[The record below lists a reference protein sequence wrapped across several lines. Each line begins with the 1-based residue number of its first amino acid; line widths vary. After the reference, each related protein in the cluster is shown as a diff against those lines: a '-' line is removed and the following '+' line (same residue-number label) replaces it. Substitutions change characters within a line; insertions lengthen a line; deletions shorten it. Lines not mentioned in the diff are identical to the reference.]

1 MDEKYN
7 QLLDE
12 DDVSDASEKSK
23 TGGAATP
30 EKKLT
35 SVPELM
41 KKETSL
47 PPDQPPGAAIPPPV
61 NAVKAEKDEELEPDS
76 EQDDPTGNKLL
87 CLISNCPFEAYR
99 LANWGILQT

>member
-1 MDEKYN
+1 MEEKYS

-23 TGGAATP
+23 GGGTATP

-35 SVPELM
+35 PVPEPL

-47 PPDQPPGAAIPPPV
+47 PPEQSPATLIAPPS
-61 NAVKAEKDEELEPDS
+61 NAVKTEKDEEVEPDS
-76 EQDDPTGNKLL
+76 EQDDPTGKLSYS
-87 CLISNCPFEAYR
+87 C
-99 LANWGILQT
+99 